1 MIILDGEADRQAKL
15 DSFSG
20 STIRHP
26 ERATTRSFSPLPDYD
41 TSEAQH
47 RSTKPPSTHIFD
59 SKFWRAVL
67 YSLVVYIILSA
78 VIGIPLVVLK
88 SKGKGEQW
96 PPAPPGSL
104 WAVNDFNPPAP
115 LQLDGS
121 GSMTIGENATCNN
134 WNVLSQNPSSSLL
147 TATSQFQLDSTDL
160 ITIRS
165 NISYNTGHIDG
176 LTGSLLVDV
185 NTDSKA
191 GEVLFKLELQSSS
204 LDLRQRTT
212 VCFSDSGDNR
222 GLSIYIPSNL
232 TNQDILSFS
241 IQVLLPQ
248 TSSST
253 IDNFVTYLP
262 LFSQYFGDFRKHGK
276 FNQINIEGASQ
287 NMSCTFLRASQIS
300 VKNILAPIEGT
311 FIVTD
316 ALTLDTIEGFIDAN
330 ITLVQS
336 PTCPKP
342 TLLSIDTGLS
352 GINARV
358 TLSAPPGNSSQPQAP
373 PAFVV
378 HVKNFMGPVNLDI
391 THDKLT
397 PSSAL
402 QVQVQNNMG
411 KSTIALDAKF
421 QGTFSLLSKLGQ
433 ISIRDF
439 LRSQLDDP
447 TGGNR
452 TRTLVY
458 DQIYVNKALGWVGWG
473 PRVSAPQGMQGY
485 LEVASS
491 LSPIIL
497 DFGS

>member
-1 MIILDGEADRQAKL
+1 MIILDGETDRQAKL

-20 STIRHP
+20 PTIRHP

-47 RSTKPPSTHIFD
+47 RSFTKSPSTHIFD

-67 YSLVVYIILSA
+67 YALVVYIILSA

-88 SKGKGEQW
+88 SKGKGDKM
-96 PPAPPGSL
+96 PLGPTGSL
-104 WAVNDFNPPAP
+104 WTVNDPPPP
-115 LQLDGS
+115 LQPAGF
-121 GSMTIGENATCNN
+121 GSMMIGENATCNK
-134 WNVLSQNPSSSLL
+134 WNVLSQDAPSSLF
-147 TATSQFQLDSTDL
+147 TATSQFQLDPTDL

-165 NISYNTGHIDG
+165 NISYGTDPVDG

-185 NTDSKA
+185 NSDSKA

-204 LDLRQRTT
+204 LELRQRTT
-212 VCFSDSGDNR
+212 VCFSDLGDSR

-232 TNQDILSFS
+232 TNQDILSFN
-241 IQVLLPQ
+241 IHVLLPQ
-248 TSSST
+248 TSSSS
-253 IDNFVTYLP
+253 INNFVTYLP
-262 LFSQYFGDFRKHGK
+262 LFSQSFGDFRKHGN

-287 NMSCTFLRASQIS
+287 NISCQFMRASQIS

-311 FIVTD
+311 FNVTD
-316 ALTLDTIEGFIDAN
+316 ALTLDTIKGSIDAN
-330 ITLVQS
+330 ITLIQS

-342 TLLSIDTGLS
+342 TLLSLDTGLS

-358 TLSAPPGNSSQPQAP
+358 TLLAPLGNSSQSQPP

-378 HVKNFMGPVNLDI
+378 HVKTFSGPINLDI
-391 THDKLT
+391 SHDKST
-397 PSSAL
+397 PPSAL
-402 QVQVQNNMG
+402 QVQVQNNMAQ
-411 KSTIALDAKF
+411 STIILDAKF
-421 QGTFSLLSKLGQ
+421 QGTFNLLTKLAQ
-433 ISIRDF
+433 VSILDF
-439 LRSQLDDP
+439 LRSQRDDP

-458 DQIYVNKALGWVGWG
+458 DQNYVNKALGWVGWG
-473 PRVSAPQGMQGY
+473 PKESAPREMQGC
-485 LEVASS
+485 LDVVSS
-491 LSPIIL
+491 LSPITL